1 MRMFSIHVL
10 ETPIPPVSTIALD
23 DVIQLTPSEIDFI
36 QSELYAEESKI

>member
-10 ETPIPPVSTIALD
+10 EIPIPPVSTIDLD

-36 QSELYAEESKI
+36 QSELYGEASKI